1 MAKVKKSAV
10 SLCLSGSLFERINC
24 YLQRPVTVA
33 KSRNDLLEKAA
44 IEFLD
49 REEEIAEKIEKEVLR
64 IRNDYQ

>member
-1 MAKVKKSAV
+1 MARVKKNAV
-10 SLCLSGSLFERINC
+10 SLCLSGSLFERINS

-64 IRNDYQ
+64 IRNDYK